1 MMEVMKMSENEEYE
15 DEEEQSE
22 DEEEELSNIWP
33 KYQELFDKMIKIGN
47 PSRIVGFLREIVDI
61 MSVCESTECKIFPE
75 IHKLACRRHEFEPAS
90 MAEINSLDAIAQS
103 QWKQKYKRFIIDCE
117 QIFSQIYA
125 LRITSQ
131 SAREKILDRRTA
143 LKDYLKICA
152 KYALTPT
159 MAVTGGI
166 EKMINQDA
174 GNALGFTTKE
184 INQADEVAKHMIKVR
199 AHHQKKT
206 QQKEEV
212 I

>member
-1 MMEVMKMSENEEYE
+1 MGLMKMSENEEY
-15 DEEEQSE
+15 DDQEEEQS
-22 DEEEELSNIWP
+22 EELSNIWP
-33 KYQELFDKMIKIGN
+33 RYQELFDKMIKIGN
-47 PSRIVGFLREIVDI
+47 PSKLVGFLREIVDI

-75 IHKLACRRHEFEPAS
+75 IHRLACRRHEFDPAS
-90 MAEINSLDAIAQS
+90 LSEIDSLDAIAQS

-131 SAREKILDRRTA
+131 STREKIQDRRTA
-143 LKDYLKICA
+143 LKDYLQICA

-159 MAVTGGI
+159 LAVTGGI

-184 INQADEVAKHMIKVR
+184 ISQVDDLAKHMVKVK
-199 AHHQKKT
+199 AHHQKRT
-206 QQKEEV
+206 EQKEAT
-212 I
+212 